1 MKRIGID
8 GGLLLFLIG
17 AMCCP
22 FSPKTGHEAAGVA
35 FFFIAAAHVY
45 ENRGW
50 LRSLAKGQSPFLT
63 VPRLLNLL
71 LGLTLLAVT
80 VTGVLIFNYLF
91 ADLWSRE
98 LRQNILLHQLHRS
111 LPYLFLILAGLHLGL
126 HWRGLWQRFT
136 RFCQWNTASPVY
148 RALSFSFAAGIVAFG
163 LYGSFANRLGD
174 RILMK
179 HIFATPALQSGA
191 PFMCC
196 CSSASSP
203 LRGDSHDGRGMVGAA
218 EIEKARCQSRENKL

>member
-1 MKRIGID
+1 MKRIWID
-8 GGLLLFLIG
+8 GGLLLFLVG

-22 FSPKTGHEAAGVA
+22 FFPKTGHEAAGVA
-35 FFFIAAAHVY
+35 LFFIAAAHVY

-50 LRSLAKGQSPFLT
+50 LKSLAKRQSPFLT
-63 VPRLLNLL
+63 IPRLLNLL
-71 LGLTLLAVT
+71 LLLNFLAVT
-80 VTGVLIFNYLF
+80 VTGVLIANYLF

-98 LRQNILLHQLHRS
+98 LRQNILLHQLHRA

-148 RALSFSFAAGIVAFG
+148 RALSWGFTAGIVGIG

-191 PFMCC
+191 PLYVLLFFGVIG
-196 CSSASSP
+196 
-203 LRGDSHDGRGMVGAA
+203 LYAA
-218 EIEKARCQSRENKL
+218 IATMAEGWLTRRK